1 MSLSIGKVT
10 ALLLAGTAGLA
21 LATAAQAERAPSS
34 GTSAQSANDAKIQQL
49 EQDIQDLNAQVQD
62 LKRSTADQYSDV
74 QSQQAKGAKFAIKN
88 GRPTFTDGDFSL
100 SLRALVQYDSAYYA
114 QGKVPAGTDFSSGSN
129 FRRARFGF
137 EGTAFKDWQ
146 YNFIYDF
153 GGSGVEGST
162 ISTAYVQYNGL
173 DPVHFRIGAFPPSES
188 FDDTTSASDL
198 LFLERAQPADVARG
212 IAGSDGR
219 DAVQLFAYD
228 DDYFASVA
236 YTGTLAGTGSQFDE
250 QQAVVGRVAYR
261 PIASDDVNL
270 AFGGD
275 FTYVLKFPDLTAGPN
290 SAHSFSLSERPELNV
305 DDQSIRLISSG
316 TIDASHAH
324 EWGLE
329 TAGNY
334 HNFYGQGGYFGF
346 GIDRRAL
353 GNPTNLPD
361 PNFNGW
367 YVQGS
372 WILTGEEKKYKPDTG
387 SFGAPKPNDPFT
399 IDKAGIGA
407 WELVARYCDL
417 DLNYREGAPGTNT
430 PFGGIRGGDQRIL
443 SAGVNWY
450 PNQVLRFML
459 DYQHTDVSK
468 LSSAGLNTDARLDA
482 VSLRTQIS
490 F

>member
-1 MSLSIGKVT
+1 MKKLVT
-10 ALLLAGTAGLA
+10 LLLLGSASIV
-21 LATAAQAERAPSS
+21 LATAAQAEKAQSS
-34 GTSAQSANDAKIQQL
+34 GTSSQGAANDAKIQQL

-62 LKRSTADQYSDV
+62 LKRSSSDQYADIQKA
-74 QSQQAKGAKFAIKN
+74 QSSGAKFSMKN

-100 SLRALVQYDSAYYA
+100 SLRALVQYDTAYYA
-114 QGKVPAGTDFSSGSN
+114 QGKVPSGTDFSSGSN

-137 EGTAFKDWQ
+137 EGTAFTDWS

-153 GGSGVEGST
+153 GGSGLEGST
-162 ISTAYVQYNGL
+162 ISTAYIQYNGL
-173 DPVHFRIGAFPPSES
+173 APVHFRIGAFPPSES

-198 LFLERAQPADVARG
+198 LFLERAQPTDVARG

-219 DAVQLFAYD
+219 DAFQLFAYD
-228 DDYFASVA
+228 DNYFASVA

-250 QQAVVGRVAYR
+250 QQAAVGRVAYR

-275 FTYVLKFPDLTAGPN
+275 FTYVVKLPDSAAGPN
-290 SAHSFSLSERPELNV
+290 SPHAFTLSERPELNV

-316 TIDASHAH
+316 AIDASHVF

-329 TAGNY
+329 AAGNY
-334 HNFYGQGGYFGF
+334 RNFYGQGGYFGF
-346 GIDRRAL
+346 DIARRGL

-372 WILTGEEKKYKPDTG
+372 WILTGEEKKYKPETG

-407 WELVARYCDL
+407 WEVVARYSDL
-417 DLNYREGAPGTNT
+417 DLNYHAGAFGTAT
-430 PFGGIRGGDQRIL
+430 PVGGIRGGDQRI
-443 SAGVNWY
+443 GTVGINWY

-468 LSSAGLNTDARLDA
+468 LSGTGDHANARLDA
-482 VSLRTQIS
+482 ISLRTQIS

>member
-1 MSLSIGKVT
+1 MSLSIGKLT
-10 ALLLAGTAGLA
+10 ALLLAGTASIA
-21 LATAAQAERAPSS
+21 LATGARAERAQSA
-34 GTSAQSANDAKIQQL
+34 GTSAPSANDQRIQQL

-62 LKRSTADQYSDV
+62 LKRSTADQYTDV
-74 QSQQAKGAKFAIKN
+74 QNQQSKGAKFAIKN

-100 SLRALVQYDSAYYA
+100 SLRALVQYDTAYYA
-114 QGKVPAGTDFSSGSN
+114 QGKVPSGTDFSSGSN

-137 EGTAFKDWQ
+137 EGTAFNDWQ

-162 ISTAYVQYNGL
+162 ISSAYVQYNGL
-173 DPVHFRIGAFPPSES
+173 APVHFRIGAFPPSES

-219 DAVQLFAYD
+219 DAIQLFAYD

-236 YTGTLAGTGSQFDE
+236 YTGSLVGASGQYDE
-250 QQAVVGRVAYR
+250 QQALVGRLAYR
-261 PIASDDVNL
+261 PIASEEVNL

-275 FTYVLKFPDLTAGPN
+275 FTYVFKFPDLAAGPN
-290 SAHSFSLSERPELNV
+290 SAHAFSLSERPELNV
-305 DDQSIRLISSG
+305 DDQNTRLINTG
-316 TIDASHAH
+316 NIDADHGF

-346 GIDRRAL
+346 DASRRAL
-353 GNPTNLPD
+353 GNPTGLPD
-361 PNFNGW
+361 PNFSGW

-372 WILTGEEKKYKPDTG
+372 WILTGEVKKWKPDTG

-399 IDKAGIGA
+399 LDKSGIGA
-407 WELVARYCDL
+407 WEIVARYSDL
-417 DLNYREGAPGTNT
+417 DLNYHEGDPGTNT
-430 PFGGIRGGDQRIL
+430 PFGGIRGGEQRIWT
-443 SAGVNWY
+443 AGLNWY

-459 DYQHTDVSK
+459 DYQ
-468 LSSAGLNTDARLDA
+468 
-482 VSLRTQIS
+482 
-490 F
+490 